1 MIWLLV
7 GVALGFV
14 LPLLV
19 IPSTLKN
26 IYKER
31 GQAAAIRVWL
41 LASALAVPGMLL
53 FVWVVALFFMG

>member
-1 MIWLLV
+1 M
-7 GVALGFV
+7 ALGFV